1 MRILIGFVFG
11 MLTVAYTP
19 ELGMKIRALTND
31 AAVQVQ
37 DATTEDQSWQK
48 LEHDTLSLLQEKV
61 DDLRN

>member
-31 AAVQVQ
+31 AAVQVK
-37 DATTEDQSWQK
+37 DATTEDSTWRS
-48 LEHDTLSLLQEKV
+48 LEQDTISLLQEKV
-61 DDLRN
+61 DDLRK

>member
-1 MRILIGFVFG
+1 MKIRIGFVFG

-37 DATTEDQSWQK
+37 DATTEDSTWRS
-48 LEHDTLSLLQEKV
+48 LEQDTISLLQEKV
-61 DDLRN
+61 DDLRK